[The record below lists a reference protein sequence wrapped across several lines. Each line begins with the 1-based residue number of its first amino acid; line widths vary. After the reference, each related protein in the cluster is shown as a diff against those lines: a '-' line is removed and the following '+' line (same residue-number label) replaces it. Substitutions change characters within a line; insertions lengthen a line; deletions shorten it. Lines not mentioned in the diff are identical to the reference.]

1 MEQKYTLGWNS
12 LYFCCETND
21 LNKSRRMEKKQKYYV
36 VWSGRETGIFR
47 SWPECERQITGFMT
61 ARYKSFESEE
71 EAKSAFAMGPPS
83 KSSFRAKKKE
93 VLNAGG
99 TPIMSSI
106 SVDAA
111 CAGNP
116 GIMEYQ
122 GVDTASK
129 KRIFHGG
136 PFPEGTNNI
145 GEFLAIVHGLG
156 YLKKYGL
163 SIPIYT
169 DSKTAIGWVKKKKAN
184 TKLAPNRKNMDLL
197 NLLKRAEE
205 WLHNNTWDNPVL
217 KWETKIWGEIPAD
230 FGRK

>member
-1 MEQKYTLGWNS
+1 MV
-12 LYFCCETND
+12 
-21 LNKSRRMEKKQKYYV
+21 KKQKFYV
-36 VWSGRETGIFR
+36 VWKGRETGIFNT
-47 SWPECERQITGFMT
+47 WKECEQQVKGFDT
-61 ARYKSFESEE
+61 ARYKSFESEQ
-71 EAKSAFAMGPPS
+71 EAKTAFISGPP
-83 KSSFRAKKKE
+83 KLSSGIGSQTMKAKNSGK
-93 VLNAGG
+93 AIH
-99 TPIMSSI
+99 TSI

-122 GVDTASK
+122 GVETATK

-163 SIPIYT
+163 SIPVYT
-169 DSKTAIGWVKKKKAN
+169 DSKTAIAWVKKKKAN
-184 TKLAPNRKNMDLL
+184 TKIEPTAKNAELL
-197 NLLKRAEE
+197 GLIARAEA
-205 WLHNNTWDNPVL
+205 WLHNNTWDNPIL
-217 KWETKIWGEIPAD
+217 KWETKEWGEIPAD

>member
-1 MEQKYTLGWNS
+1 MV
-12 LYFCCETND
+12 
-21 LNKSRRMEKKQKYYV
+21 KKQKYYV
-36 VWSGRETGIFR
+36 VWQGREPGVFKT
-47 SWPECERQITGFMT
+47 WKECEEQVKGFET
-61 ARYKSFESEE
+61 ARFKSFETEQ
-71 EAKSAFAMGPPS
+71 EASTAFAMGPPS
-83 KSSFRAKKKE
+83 MKSFRTKKKE
-93 VLNAGG
+93 ITG
-99 TPIMSSI
+99 TGATPMMISI

-122 GVDTASK
+122 GVDTSSK

-156 YLKKYGL
+156 YLKKYSL

-184 TKLAPNRKNMDLL
+184 TKLVPNRKNMDLL

-205 WLHNNTWDNPVL
+205 WLHNNTWDNPIL
-217 KWETKIWGEIPAD
+217 KWETKEWGEIPAD